1 MERLREQVLEHEK
14 RIQDLELGGRDQKHQ
29 IELLSIEVKG
39 MNAQFT
45 ELKAAVKEDGTKTRE
60 AIQKSDEQ
68 HNTQSQRTTDF
79 FMDQFKEL
87 QASKEAAVSFE
98 REQKRTKLQV
108 IRDVLLAL
116 LGGSIVVQELVGWLA
131 KTF

>member
-68 HNTQSQRTTDF
+68 HSSQSQRTTDF

-116 LGGSIVVQELVGWLA
+116 LGGSIVVQELVGWIGR
-131 KTF
+131 TF